1 MNKDKKVAK
10 IEGGLEGKTV
20 IVQGLGNVGY
30 HAASFCLM
38 KMVLK
43 VIGVIERDGAVYQK
57 KGIDIEKLKKYIS
70 VKGGVKGYKGY
81 IKNGNDFLKHEC
93 DILIPAALEGVINK
107 YNAKSIKAKV
117 IVEAANGP
125 ISYEADKILRENK
138 VIIPDL
144 YANAGG
150 VTVSYFEW
158 VKILQELDLVDS
170 IREKKKIKLKKY

>member
-1 MNKDKKVAK
+1 MEM
-10 IEGGLEGKTV
+10 I
-20 IVQGLGNVGY
+20 
-30 HAASFCLM
+30 
-38 KMVLK
+38 
-43 VIGVIERDGAVYQK
+43 
-57 KGIDIEKLKKYIS
+57 
-70 VKGGVKGYKGY
+70 
-81 IKNGNDFLKHEC
+81 FLKHEC

-125 ISYEADKILRENK
+125 ISYEADKILRGKK

-158 VKILQELDLVDS
+158 VKNFARIRFGRLHKREEENKIEKLLEL
-170 IREKKKIKLKKY
+170 